1 MGVAKESSAMMRCSV
16 ILKSQFFRHFFFLV
30 TLYSMHQSALLATA
44 LFIILSSSTAYT
56 LTSATG
62 LPTQKY
68 GAPTRLGLILHA
80 IVFYILF
87 VLLDSHM

>member
-1 MGVAKESSAMMRCSV
+1 MINSSG
-16 ILKSQFFRHFFFLV
+16 
-30 TLYSMHQSALLATA
+30 LLAVA
-44 LFIILSSSTAYT
+44 LFIILSSSTAYK
-56 LTSATG
+56 LTSAVG

-87 VLLDSHM
+87 TVLEQHM